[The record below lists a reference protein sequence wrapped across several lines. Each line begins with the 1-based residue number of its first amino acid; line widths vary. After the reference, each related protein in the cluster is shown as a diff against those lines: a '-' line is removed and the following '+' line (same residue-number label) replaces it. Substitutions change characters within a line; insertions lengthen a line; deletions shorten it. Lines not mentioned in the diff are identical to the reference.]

1 VQGVFYRQS
10 TAMEAA
16 RLGLSGVVRNL
27 SDGSVEVVAEGVRS
41 AVEALVAWC
50 RHGPPAARVEELDVA
65 WEPPTGDAGPFS
77 VSR

>member
-16 RLGLSGVVRNL
+16 RLGLAGTVRNVA
-27 SDGSVEVVAEGVRS
+27 DGSVEVVAEGERG

-50 RHGPPAARVEELDVA
+50 GRGPPSARVEGVEVA
-65 WEPPTGDAGPFS
+65 PEAPTGDTRPFS
-77 VSR
+77 IVR